1 MTWFNYIGLIII
13 AVIMIPNIVFAI
25 KNKGGYQNTY
35 QNKAA
40 LILEQISRYA
50 CMVLMIFNIPYTWIG
65 FYFSFA
71 EIVYIIVNS
80 LFVLAYCVIWIA
92 LWKKSGIVKAL
103 LLSII
108 PSLVFLFSGI
118 MIASIPLTVFA
129 VIFSVTHILI
139 SVKNSIPTETSVKI
153 TKKSIITVTS
163 VVLSFIVAVVC
174 CLGGIT
180 IYGQNSLS
188 KLASMSALDM
198 VNYDCTNKNNKISIA
213 VIEDVNITYHIYGA
227 NGKETTIY
235 DYEIGSIS
243 KTFVGLLCAKA
254 VNDGKL
260 NLSDSI
266 SKYLVLDD
274 TKYYPSIER
283 LLTHTSGYAAYYFES
298 SMIGNKFAHI
308 TNDFYG
314 ISRTQILNK
323 VKSVSLEDKDYPFVY
338 SNFGISVVGL
348 VLEKIYNGNF
358 TEIMNDFIH
367 SELNL
372 SNTQVAKQS
381 GNLDKYWK
389 WKENDGYIPA
399 GSIVSNIQD
408 MAKYLSIYMT
418 EILDYSANTVA
429 KLKDINANNATY
441 ERMNIR
447 MDSVGMTWMLDDKN
461 NIVWHNGA
469 TTDFNTYM
477 GFTKDGQKGVV
488 ILSNLSPNDRI
499 SMTVIGAKILTGDCS
514 LN

>member
-1 MTWFNYIGLIII
+1 
-13 AVIMIPNIVFAI
+13 
-25 KNKGGYQNTY
+25 
-35 QNKAA
+35 
-40 LILEQISRYA
+40 
-50 CMVLMIFNIPYTWIG
+50 
-65 FYFSFA
+65 
-71 EIVYIIVNS
+71 
-80 LFVLAYCVIWIA
+80 
-92 LWKKSGIVKAL
+92 
-103 LLSII
+103 
-108 PSLVFLFSGI
+108 
-118 MIASIPLTVFA
+118 
-129 VIFSVTHILI
+129 
-139 SVKNSIPTETSVKI
+139 
-153 TKKSIITVTS
+153 
-163 VVLSFIVAVVC
+163 
-174 CLGGIT
+174 
-180 IYGQNSLS
+180 
-188 KLASMSALDM
+188 
-198 VNYDCTNKNNKISIA
+198 
-213 VIEDVNITYHIYGA
+213 
-227 NGKETTIY
+227 
-235 DYEIGSIS
+235 
-243 KTFVGLLCAKA
+243 
-254 VNDGKL
+254 
-260 NLSDSI
+260 
-266 SKYLVLDD
+266 
-274 TKYYPSIER
+274 
-283 LLTHTSGYAAYYFES
+283 
-298 SMIGNKFAHI
+298 
-308 TNDFYG
+308 
-314 ISRTQILNK
+314 
-323 VKSVSLEDKDYPFVY
+323 
-338 SNFGISVVGL
+338 
-348 VLEKIYNGNF
+348 
-358 TEIMNDFIH
+358 MNDFIH